1 MNKAKTLGP
10 LSAKLITALYE
21 QNKTLFGVEDVLQ
34 TTDLASNNARKLIHD
49 LIKREI
55 IARLKP
61 GKYII
66 IPQELGDNT
75 DYIGNWYIAAREITK
90 SPDYYISYYSAMD
103 IHNMTTHPITKV
115 LITTPKQEYRK
126 KRIVGNIAFE
136 FIYIN
141 AKSIWGITNHWATRS
156 EQVRVSDLERTIT
169 DCLYQPKYCG
179 GLLEIAKGMW
189 IQKDTVDYDKLLGYV
204 LKFSRN
210 IVIKRLGYILESL
223 NLLNEKSL
231 IGLRE
236 KTNNKYYVLDPL
248 LSTEKTYKNSW
259 KIIANISPEEIRKSI
274 TT

>member
-1 MNKAKTLGP
+1 MKKTLGS
-10 LSAKLITALYE
+10 LSAHFITSLYE
-21 QNKTLFGVEDVLQ
+21 MGRIIFTLTDVKDI
-34 TTDLASNNARKLIHD
+34 TTLEGNAATDFTSR
-49 LIKREI
+49 LIKRNLI
-55 IARLKP
+55 TRLKP

-103 IHNMTTHPITKV
+103 IHNMTTHPLTKV
-115 LITTPKQEYRK
+115 FITTPKQEYRK
-126 KRIVGNIAFE
+126 ERIVGNVAFE
-136 FIYIN
+136 FIYTD
-141 AKSIWGITNHWATRS
+141 AKAIWGITNHWATKS

-189 IQKDTVDYDKLLGYV
+189 IQKDTVDYDKLLEYV

-236 KTNNKYYVLDPL
+236 KINNKYYVLDPL

-259 KIIANISPEEIRKSI
+259 KIIANIGPEEIKKNI
-274 TT
+274 AT